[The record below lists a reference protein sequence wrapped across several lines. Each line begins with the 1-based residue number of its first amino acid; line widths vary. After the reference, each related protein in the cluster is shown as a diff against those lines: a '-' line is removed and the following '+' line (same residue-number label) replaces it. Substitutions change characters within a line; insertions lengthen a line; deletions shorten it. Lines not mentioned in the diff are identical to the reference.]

1 MEDMEKG
8 VKVVDIWRF
17 EGHTRMEI
25 PLFTAGVSAGFPSPA
40 DDFVDRSLDLNEFL
54 IKHPSA
60 TFFVRV
66 DGTSMLGS
74 GIHPGDILIVDRA
87 LEPYDNSIVIAVLNG
102 EFTVKRFRR
111 ELTRCYLLPEN
122 PDFEPIKIGGD
133 MQLEVWGVVT
143 SVIHK
148 IV

>member
-1 MEDMEKG
+1 MDNN
-8 VKVVDIWRF
+8 VKVTGIWRHD
-17 EGHTRMEI
+17 GRTKTEI

-66 DGTSMLGS
+66 EGTSMLGS
-74 GIHPGDILIVDRA
+74 GIHSGDILIVDRA
-87 LEPYDNSIVIAVLNG
+87 LEPFDLSIVVAILNG
-102 EFTVKRFRR
+102 EFLVKRFRKDSNGCR
-111 ELTRCYLLPEN
+111 LMPEN
-122 PDFEPIKIGGD
+122 PSYQPIELKEG

-143 SVIHK
+143 YVIHK
-148 IV
+148 V